1 MGITLFAF
9 VYGKVPFYD
18 DNILA
23 LYAKIRNQTVLFPET
38 PLVSDNLKAL
48 ITKMLIKDP
57 NKRITLPEIK
67 GDLWVT
73 KDNTYPLP
81 NEEENC
87 HLVEIT
93 EEDVARVVTSI
104 PKLDTLILIKH
115 MLRKHSFQNP
125 FSHRKEVHRSS
136 NVDVT
141 TSTTS
146 TTTRIHLSHS
156 GRSNSAPGSYYW
168 SIDRQIS
175 IETPLES
182 VTEVIDVQDNNLK
195 IDETDTTM
203 EKR

>member
-18 DNILA
+18 DNIVA
-23 LYAKIRNQTVLFPET
+23 LYAKIRSQTVVFPET
-38 PLVSDNLKAL
+38 PAISDQLKEL
-48 ITKMLIKDP
+48 ISKMLVKDP
-57 NKRITLPEIK
+57 NKRITFPEIK
-67 GDLWVT
+67 QDSWVT
-73 KDNTYPLP
+73 RGNTCQLP
-81 NEEENC
+81 SEEENC

-93 EEDVARVVTSI
+93 EEDVAKVVTSI

-146 TTTRIHLSHS
+146 TTTRIHLSRS

-168 SIDRQIS
+168 NVDRQIS

-182 VTEVIDVQDNNLK
+182 VTEVLDVQDNCNK
-195 IDETDTTM
+195 IDEIESSN